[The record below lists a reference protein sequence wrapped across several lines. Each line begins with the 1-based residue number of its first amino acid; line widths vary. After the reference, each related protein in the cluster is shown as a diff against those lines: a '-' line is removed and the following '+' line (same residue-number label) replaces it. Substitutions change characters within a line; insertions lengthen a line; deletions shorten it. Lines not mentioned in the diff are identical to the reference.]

1 MFFHILSNRV
11 LALPFSHWAKAGPT
25 LTDETICPASGLPD
39 NQRVPPDTL
48 TEELK
53 T

>member
-11 LALPFSHWAKAGPT
+11 LVLPVSHWVKTGTIVTGPT
-25 LTDETICPASGLPD
+25 LGLPA

>member
-1 MFFHILSNRV
+1 MFFTFCPTV
-11 LALPFSHWAKAGPT
+11 TFYALPRLGA
-25 LTDETICPASGLPD
+25 IPA

-53 T
+53 K